1 MAKIQRFKKSNRGR
15 ELHCSKCGKLILPGD
30 FYLKAEPY
38 VGPAIIRCVGCG
50 LKQYETSGSSY
61 IQRIG
66 ALVEGWRD
74 TYGDMTTA
82 AEDIVS
88 ELEDIKDELEDNL
101 YNIPEQLQ
109 DGAAGSLLQER
120 IEELEDAISELES
133 VDYYEIQDEV
143 RDEAEDEVG
152 EFDPEDPDR
161 EYATEEE
168 WEQAIQDE
176 MWNIDVDAR
185 VGDAIDEALSSLS
198 Y

>member
-1 MAKIQRFKKSNRGR
+1 
-15 ELHCSKCGKLILPGD
+15 
-30 FYLKAEPY
+30 
-38 VGPAIIRCVGCG
+38 
-50 LKQYETSGSSY
+50 
-61 IQRIG
+61 
-66 ALVEGWRD
+66 
-74 TYGDMTTA
+74 MTTA
-82 AEDIVS
+82 AEDIAS
-88 ELEDIKDELEDNL
+88 ELEDIRSELEDNF

-120 IEELEDAISELES
+120 MDEIEDVISELES

-143 RDEAEDEVG
+143 RDEAETEVG

-185 VGDAIDEALSSLS
+185 VGDSIDEALSSLT